1 MSVLV
6 IIEGEPVGKG
16 RPKATTIGGGARM
29 YTPAKT
35 KNYEAMVKAEA
46 SKSMAGLLPFVVPCL
61 VEMRI
66 VLGVPA
72 SYSKKKREACLAGDI
87 LPTKKPDSDNV
98 IKAIFDAFNGVVW
111 NDDVQ
116 ATDLIVRKRFGEA
129 PHVEVRVTPLAK
141 AAL

>member
-6 IIEGEPVGKG
+6 IIEGGPVGKG

-46 SKSMAGLLPFVVPCL
+46 QKSMGDQQPFAVPCL

-72 SYSKKKREACLAGDI
+72 SYSKKKREGCLAGDI

-111 NDDVQ
+111 TDDVL
-116 ATDLIVRKRFGEA
+116 ATDLIVRKRFGEH

-141 AAL
+141 LCS